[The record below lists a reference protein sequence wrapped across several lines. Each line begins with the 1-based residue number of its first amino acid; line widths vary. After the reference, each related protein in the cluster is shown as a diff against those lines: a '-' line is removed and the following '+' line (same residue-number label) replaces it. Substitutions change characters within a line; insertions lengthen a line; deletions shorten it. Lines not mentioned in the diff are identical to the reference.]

1 MRNTASLRPIR
12 SNPLRAGLAALL
24 VLSLGSSLATAQSV
38 TTAPPPPADLTLMQS
53 RVTELENALR
63 DANRNA
69 DDLSRENFRLRLENE
84 RLKRALET
92 AEQAAMSVG
101 GGAATQAPSP
111 TIPAIPPAPS
121 PVSSATPTTSPLP
134 PSEAE
139 LAAYRA
145 AVNLAPRDPAAA
157 ETALRQFLDTYP
169 NSQRFG
175 EASYFLGRTQ
185 YVQRKWNAAAAT
197 FLDIVEKT
205 PRAPRAPESL
215 IWLGAALRE
224 DGIATGS
231 AAKIR
236 TGCNLF
242 RELPERFPAAT
253 QQMRQQARDELA
265 RAAVPGGPPICAN
278 S

>member
-1 MRNTASLRPIR
+1 MTYAVR
-12 SNPLRAGLAALL
+12 SGLAALFIIGM
-24 VLSLGSSLATAQSV
+24 SATWATAQSV

-53 RVTELENALR
+53 RISDLETALR

-92 AEQAAMSVG
+92 AEQAAMSAG
-101 GGAATQAPSP
+101 
-111 TIPAIPPAPS
+111 PPASAPPTPVAAVPLPS
-121 PVSSATPTTSPLP
+121 APTSVAQPAPAFGLP

-139 LAAYRA
+139 QSAYRA

-157 ETALRQFLDTYP
+157 EAALRQFIDTYP
-169 NSQRFG
+169 NSQRIG
-175 EASYFLGRTQ
+175 EANYFLGRTQ
-185 YVQRKWNAAAAT
+185 YVQRKWNAAATT

-224 DGIATGS
+224 EGIATGS

-242 RELPERFPAAT
+242 RELPERFPSAT

-265 RAAVPGGPPICAN
+265 RSAVPGGSPICAN